1 MKRSLKPSPV
11 TRVLARR
18 LAALAFEDL
27 PPSVVDRAKACLLD
41 WIGAALCGSN
51 SPTARIA
58 LRAVRR
64 IAGRGRATLVG
75 ARLTAGAFG
84 AAFYNGAVAAVD
96 EIDDVHQE
104 ASLHPGIVVIPAA
117 LAMAEGEG
125 ASGRRLLTAVVAG
138 YDMAVRVARAAGPS
152 HYATWHTT
160 GTCGTFGAAAAAGSI
175 LGLDPTTMAMAL
187 GLAGTQAAGLWES
200 LNDTATM
207 AKHLH
212 SAKAASSGILAA
224 LLARE
229 GLRGSPNILEG
240 PKGFLAAASEASPDD
255 LKRLTANFGRPFL
268 ITRNFFKRYACCRAA
283 FEGVDVIER
292 LRETEPGA
300 LDAIRQIT
308 VTMKPNRLWLIGNTK
323 PATAFDAKFSLPF
336 CMALM
341 AHAGRVAAADFT
353 AANRCDP
360 AIRRLMRKVT
370 LVADPAC
377 PVKARIEIRFRGKKA
392 PLVAESVCRSPQI
405 PDVAK
410 KFTETLTPLTPQH
423 RIEEL
428 LAVVDRLD
436 RMRSL
441 TELSRLLA
449 APLTR
454 RLPR

>member
-1 MKRSLKPSPV
+1 MKPV
-11 TRVLARR
+11 PATRVLGRR
-18 LAALAFEDL
+18 LAALSFEDL
-27 PPSVVDRAKACLLD
+27 PHSVVDHAKGCLLD
-41 WIGAALCGSN
+41 WIGAALCGSS
-51 SPTARIA
+51 SPTASIA
-58 LRAVRR
+58 LRAVRQ
-64 IAGRGRATLVG
+64 IAGKGRATLVG
-75 ARLTAGAFG
+75 ARQTAGAFG

-104 ASLHPGIVVIPAA
+104 ASLHPGIAVIPAA
-117 LAMAEGEG
+117 LAMAEGERT
-125 ASGRRLLTAVVAG
+125 SGRRLLTAVVAG

-152 HYATWHTT
+152 HYVYWHTT
-160 GTCGTFGAAAAAGSI
+160 GTCGTFGAAAAGGSI
-175 LGLDPTTMAMAL
+175 LGLDPAAMTMAL
-187 GLAGTQAAGLWES
+187 GLAGTQGAGLWES

-229 GLRGSPNILEG
+229 GLRGSPSILEG

-255 LKRLTANFGRPFL
+255 RRRLTANFGRPFL
-268 ITRNFFKRYACCRAA
+268 IVRNFFKRYACCRAA
-283 FEGVDVIER
+283 FEGVEVIER
-292 LRETEPGA
+292 LRETDRGT
-300 LDAIRQIT
+300 LDAIRQIA
-308 VTMKPNRLWLIGNTK
+308 VTMTPNRLWLVSNRK

-341 AHAGRVAAADFT
+341 ARTGRVSAADFT
-353 AANRCDP
+353 AANRRDP
-360 AIRRLMRKVT
+360 AIGRFMRKVA

-377 PVKARIEIRFRGKKA
+377 PVKARVEIRFRGEKT
-392 PLVAESVCRSPQI
+392 PLVAEPVCRSPQL

-410 KFTETLTPLTPQH
+410 KFAETLTPLMPRR
-423 RIEEL
+423 RIEQL
-428 LAVVDRLD
+428 LAFVDRLD
-436 RMRSL
+436 RMQEL